1 MKLFR
6 AVDYFLKGFNVFFM
20 SITVNTSHGTFIVPS
35 EKEASLIMWLQQNAI
50 KTNQQMVREQGQDQ
64 SGEGRFLINEGTFK
78 GEF

>member
-1 MKLFR
+1 
-6 AVDYFLKGFNVFFM
+6 M

-50 KTNQQMVREQGQDQ
+50 KTSQQMVREQGQDQ